1 VSTAAGPPTARRLD
15 ELWARICQLRLAVV
29 GDFFLDAY
37 YDCDPQLAERSVE
50 TGRVCHQVVR
60 TRRQA
65 GAAGT
70 VAANLAALGVGSIH
84 AVGFC
89 GDDGE
94 GYELRRAMAGLG
106 LDLAGFLVCPER
118 FTPTYGKPCHI
129 DPDRAGAPVVA
140 ELERLDVKNRQPTP
154 ARLQRQLLEYV
165 RDQVGSWSGVAI
177 LDQANEAECGVVTTR
192 VRRALIRTARQCP
205 EVVFLADSRERIG
218 AFADLCIKPNEFEA
232 AHALG
237 RRGRPSTAAS
247 ARHAAALSGRTGR
260 PVFLTA
266 GARGI
271 CIADGDRVTWVPAVA
286 VSGPIDPV
294 GAGDTTSA
302 ALLASL
308 AAGATLVE
316 AAWVAVLAASIT
328 VQQLGTTGT
337 ASRAQIRR
345 RSGEVR
351 RGT

>member
-1 VSTAAGPPTARRLD
+1 MNGAAGPPTTRRLD
-15 ELWARICQLRLAVV
+15 ELWARIHQLRLAVV

-37 YDCDPQLAERSVE
+37 YDCDPELAERSVE

-70 VAANLAALGVGSIH
+70 VAANLAALGVGAIH

-94 GYELRRAMAGLG
+94 GYELRRAMARLG
-106 LDLAGFLVCPER
+106 LDLAGFVVCADR

-129 DPDRAGAPVVA
+129 DTSQPGAPVTQ

-154 ARLQRQLLEYV
+154 TGLQKRLLEYV

-192 VRRALIRTARQCP
+192 LRGALTRTARQRP
-205 EVVFLADSRERIG
+205 ETVFLADSRERIG
-218 AFADLCIKPNEFEA
+218 QFTDLCIKPNEFEA
-232 AHALG
+232 ARALG
-237 RRGRPSTAAS
+237 HGGRPSPTAS
-247 ARHAAALSGRTGR
+247 ARHAAALSARTGR

-271 CIADGDRVTWVPAVA
+271 CIADGDQVTWVPAIA

-316 AAWVAVLAASIT
+316 AAWIAVLAASIT

-337 ASRAQIRR
+337 ATRAQIRC
-345 RSGEVR
+345 RSREVR
-351 RGT
+351 RGA